1 MQVILKQLTGQK
13 LTSLHK
19 TTGRPL
25 RENLDFGVRE
35 IFACKIR
42 NPGLWNPEYSSRNP
56 ESKTGRLE
64 SSTWNPE
71 FTAKNRD
78 SKAV

>member
-13 LTSLHK
+13 LSSLHK
-19 TTGRPL
+19 TTGTPL
-25 RENLDFGVRE
+25 LENPDFGVRE
-35 IFACKIR
+35 IFACEIQ
-42 NPGLWNPEYSSRNP
+42 NPWNP

-71 FTAKNRD
+71 STAKNREF
-78 SKAV
+78 KAV

>member
-19 TTGRPL
+19 TTGI
-25 RENLDFGVRE
+25 GVRE
-35 IFACKIR
+35 IFASEIR
-42 NPGLWNPEYSSRNP
+42 NPGLWNAEYSSRNP

-64 SSTWNPE
+64 SRIHGQELRTQD
-71 FTAKNRD
+71 RL
-78 SKAV
+78 